1 MTHPSQRRARLRPR
15 AVLTVVLVVTLTAVA
30 ASAAL
35 AAALPSVALGGHI
48 ASRFTAPP
56 PPDPF
61 MENQGRPQVSQ
72 NGVVWQVSGDDMF
85 DMGYV
90 WKIGDAAAAER
101 DEFRWASSLDYAN
114 WDSSHVVVYC
124 LPWEDTPDEVW
135 VSDGTTSRKVAGGVN
150 DARNPRICETIVVW
164 EERVAGNWD
173 VHAAHLD
180 IDTLA
185 VTDTWVVC
193 GAAGD
198 QKSPDVNNSVV
209 VWQDKR
215 SGQWDVW
222 ARDARG
228 RHGAKRLTTSP
239 KKQVHPR
246 IYDGWVVWE
255 DYRNGG
261 YGADIYA
268 RRARRVVTV
277 EAGEH
282 WKVGATRTVCHARK
296 DQLQPDVG
304 GGFIVWTDWRDAK
317 ALVEDDPPD
326 TDIRGYEISS
336 RDRFRITSDS
346 GMERSPDLEYRTVV
360 YTSLQTTH
368 HGQPWG
374 GRVKGAHLQP

>member
-1 MTHPSQRRARLRPR
+1 MTHPLPRRARFRPR
-15 AVLTVVLVVTLTAVA
+15 AVITVILVAVLVTA

-35 AAALPSVALGGHI
+35 AAALPSVAGAGPI
-48 ASRFTAPP
+48 ASRFVVPP
-56 PPDPF
+56 PADSW
-61 MENQGRPQVSQ
+61 ESQGGPQVSQ
-72 NGVVWQVSGDDMF
+72 DGVAWQSGGDDLS
-85 DMGYV
+85 MGYV

-101 DEFRWASSLDYAN
+101 DEFRWASSFDYAN
-114 WDSSHVVVYC
+114 WDTSHVVVYC
-124 LPWEDTPDEVW
+124 LPWEDTPHEVW

-150 DARNPRICETIVVW
+150 DARNPRIWETIVVW

-304 GGFIVWTDWRDAK
+304 GGFIVWTDWRNARPLTGED
-317 ALVEDDPPD
+317 DDPPD
-326 TDIRGYEISS
+326 TDIRGYDIRS
-336 RDRFRITSDS
+336 RKQFRITGA
-346 GMERSPDLEYRTVV
+346 GMQKSPDLEYRTVV
-360 YTSLQTTH
+360 YTEYEYTH
-368 HGQPWG
+368 MSQPWW
-374 GRVKGAHLQP
+374 GRIKGAHLQH

>member
-1 MTHPSQRRARLRPR
+1 MTHPLPRRARFRPR
-15 AVLTVVLVVTLTAVA
+15 AVITVILVAVLVTA

-35 AAALPSVALGGHI
+35 AAALPSVAGAGPI
-48 ASRFTAPP
+48 ASRFVVPP
-56 PPDPF
+56 PADSW
-61 MENQGRPQVSQ
+61 ESQGGPQVSQ
-72 NGVVWQVSGDDMF
+72 DGVAWQSGGDDLS
-85 DMGYV
+85 MGYV

-101 DEFRWASSLDYAN
+101 DEFRWASSFDYAN
-114 WDSSHVVVYC
+114 WDTSHVVVYC
-124 LPWEDTPDEVW
+124 LPWADTPDEVW

-150 DARNPRICETIVVW
+150 DARNPRIWETIVVW

-304 GGFIVWTDWRDAK
+304 GGFIVWTDWRNARPLTGED
-317 ALVEDDPPD
+317 DDPPD
-326 TDIRGYEISS
+326 TDIRGYDIRS
-336 RDRFRITSDS
+336 RERFRITGA
-346 GMERSPDLEYRTVV
+346 GMQKSPDLEYRTVV
-360 YTSLQTTH
+360 YTEYEYTH
-368 HGQPWG
+368 MSQPWW
-374 GRVKGAHLQP
+374 GRIKGAHLQH